1 MNILI
6 TFEFCGDEGGREGT
20 YNKHTSITKLDSP
33 LGIEIK
39 KYFFYKRR
47 ANE

>member
-20 YNKHTSITKLDSP
+20 YNKHIPKLDSP

-39 KYFFYKRR
+39 KYFFFINVVQMNK
-47 ANE
+47 